1 MNLQIGNSYHG
12 FKLKEKRTLHE
23 INAEALIFEHDVTKA
38 KLIKLICD
46 DDNKVFAIGFRTP
59 PDNSTGVPHIIEHSV
74 LCGSRK
80 FDTKEPFVE
89 LVKSSLNTFLN
100 AMTYPDKT
108 IYPIASRNEK
118 DFYNLMDVYLDAVF
132 YPNIYKH
139 EEIFM
144 QEGWSYKLENKDD
157 ELKYNG
163 VVYSEMKGVY
173 SSPDSYLYR
182 QIPKIAL
189 SNTQYSNNSGGDP
202 DYITDLS
209 YEEFIAFHKKYY
221 HPSNSYIFLYGDGDT
236 DKELSFI
243 NDNYL
248 KDFTYQEIDSE
259 IKDEKEYE
267 STREAV
273 IEYGIG
279 KDEDDKE
286 KTYLNMNFIVDKS
299 SNNELY
305 FAFEILSHMLLT
317 SSGAPLKKELLDKKV
332 AKSVTGEYDNG
343 MNQTMFTIIAK
354 NSEESKKEEFKNII
368 FAKLEELVENGI
380 DKDVIEASVNKV
392 EFALR
397 EAESYGY
404 PKGLIYYS
412 KIMDSYLYGGDP
424 LCHLQYEDVFKK
436 IRSEMFNGYFEGL
449 IKKYILENKNISLIV
464 MKPHKG
470 LNEEKE
476 AKLKEKLKDIKNKM
490 SDEELEEV
498 IAKGKK
504 LLERQNT
511 PDKKEN
517 LDKIPS
523 LSLEDINK
531 KAEIVPTELRRNNGT
546 DIIYHGFNTN
556 KIAYVSLNFKSKC
569 IAAEDVSYI
578 RLLSDII
585 GKLNTEK
592 YDYVKLNNV
601 VNINIGEVSF
611 TPTAFNDYSGNDR
624 GFNPYFS
631 IKFKSLM
638 NNTEK
643 SLEIIEEIIMKT
655 IYNDKER
662 LKQIIGDLKSRLQSM
677 IIQNGHM
684 VTYRRMLSYLSDKG
698 AYDEKLYGLSYYKFI
713 CSINDSIEKDD
724 FSVADK
730 LKETAEKIFNR
741 ENLIASFSGDEEDY
755 NLVSKQI
762 ADFAGHLR
770 NETVKSYSYDKKA
783 GKLNEGILTQ
793 GEVNYVGKGGIFDRS
808 RYTGALNVLET
819 ILSYDYLWNT
829 VRVKGGAYGV
839 FSLFRRDGSAA
850 FLSYRDPNINKT
862 INAYDG
868 VPGYLEN
875 FDVDEKQMTKY
886 VIGTISKLDQ
896 PLSNSS
902 KADHGDACYFSKI
915 TGNMIQ
921 REREQVINTDVTTI
935 RGFKNL
941 IESIL
946 SEQCI
951 CALGNENKIK
961 NDSIFDNFVSVK

>member
-1 MNLQIGNSYHG
+1 MNLQIGESYHG
-12 FKLKEKRTLHE
+12 FKLTEKRTLNE
-23 INAEALIFEHDVTKA
+23 INAEAFIFEHEVTKA
-38 KLIKLICD
+38 KLIKLSCS

-59 PDNSTGVPHIIEHSV
+59 PDDSTGVPHIIEHSV

-182 QIPKIAL
+182 QIPKVAL
-189 SNTQYSNNSGGDP
+189 SHTQYSNNSGGDP
-202 DYITDLS
+202 DFIPDLS

-248 KDFTYQEIDSE
+248 KDFTYQKIDSE
-259 IKDEKEYE
+259 IKEEKEYD
-267 STREAV
+267 STRQSV

-286 KTYLNMNFIVDKS
+286 KTYLNMNFIIDKS

-305 FAFEILSHMLLT
+305 FAFEILAHMLLT
-317 SSGAPLKKELLDKKV
+317 SSGAPLKKELLDKKI
-332 AKSVTGEYDNG
+332 AKSVSGEYDNG
-343 MNQTMFTIIAK
+343 MNQTMLTIIAK
-354 NSEESKKEEFKNII
+354 NSEESKKEEFKNIVYSELE
-368 FAKLEELVENGI
+368 KLVKNGI

-412 KIMDSYLYGGDP
+412 KILDSYLYGGDP

-436 IRSEMFNGYFEGL
+436 IRNEMFNGYFEGL
-449 IKKYILENKNISLIV
+449 IKKYILDNKNVSLIV

-476 AKLKEKLKDIKNKM
+476 VKLTNKLKDIKAKM
-490 SDEELEEV
+490 SAEEIETVL
-498 IAKGKK
+498 AKGKK

-523 LSLEDINK
+523 LSLKDIK
-531 KAEIVPTELRRNNGT
+531 KQAETVPTELRKQDGI

-556 KIAYVSLNFKSKC
+556 KIAYVSLNFKSNC
-569 IAAEDVSYI
+569 IAEEDISYV

-592 YDYVKLNNV
+592 YNYVKLTNV

-611 TPTAFNDYSGNDR
+611 VPTAFNDYSSDSNE
-624 GFNPYFS
+624 FNTYFS

-643 SLEIIEEIIMKT
+643 SLEIIEEIINKT
-655 IYNDKER
+655 IYDDKER
-662 LKQIIGDLKSRLQSM
+662 IKQIIGELKSRLQTM

-684 VTYRRMLSYLSDKG
+684 VTCRRMLSYLSPKG

-713 CSINDSIEKDD
+713 CSISDSIEKDD
-724 FSVADK
+724 FTVAEK
-730 LKETAEKIFNR
+730 LKDTARRIFSKK
-741 ENLIASFSGDEEDY
+741 NLIASFAGDEEDY
-755 NLVSKQI
+755 MAVSKEI
-762 ADFAGHLR
+762 SHFAEMLSD
-770 NETVKSYSYDKKA
+770 EPLKLYSYDKKA

-793 GEVNYVGKGGIFDRS
+793 GEVNYVGKGGVFDRNKYS
-808 RYTGALNVLET
+808 GALNVLET

-862 INAYDG
+862 IDAYDG

-875 FDVDEKQMTKY
+875 FNVDEKQMTKY
-886 VIGTISKLDQ
+886 VIGTVSKLDQ

-902 KADHGDACYFSKI
+902 KADHGDACYFTNI
-915 TGNMIQ
+915 TPDMIQ
-921 REREQVINTDVTTI
+921 KERDQVINTNVNTI
-935 RGFKNL
+935 RDFKSF

-961 NDSIFDNFVSVK
+961 NDSIFDNFVDVK

>member
-354 NSEESKKEEFKNII
+354 N
-368 FAKLEELVENGI
+368 
-380 DKDVIEASVNKV
+380 
-392 EFALR
+392 
-397 EAESYGY
+397 
-404 PKGLIYYS
+404 
-412 KIMDSYLYGGDP
+412 
-424 LCHLQYEDVFKK
+424 
-436 IRSEMFNGYFEGL
+436 
-449 IKKYILENKNISLIV
+449 
-464 MKPHKG
+464 
-470 LNEEKE
+470 
-476 AKLKEKLKDIKNKM
+476 
-490 SDEELEEV
+490 
-498 IAKGKK
+498 
-504 LLERQNT
+504 
-511 PDKKEN
+511 
-517 LDKIPS
+517 
-523 LSLEDINK
+523 
-531 KAEIVPTELRRNNGT
+531 
-546 DIIYHGFNTN
+546 
-556 KIAYVSLNFKSKC
+556 
-569 IAAEDVSYI
+569 
-578 RLLSDII
+578 
-585 GKLNTEK
+585 
-592 YDYVKLNNV
+592 
-601 VNINIGEVSF
+601 
-611 TPTAFNDYSGNDR
+611 
-624 GFNPYFS
+624 
-631 IKFKSLM
+631 
-638 NNTEK
+638 
-643 SLEIIEEIIMKT
+643 
-655 IYNDKER
+655 
-662 LKQIIGDLKSRLQSM
+662 
-677 IIQNGHM
+677 
-684 VTYRRMLSYLSDKG
+684 
-698 AYDEKLYGLSYYKFI
+698 
-713 CSINDSIEKDD
+713 
-724 FSVADK
+724 
-730 LKETAEKIFNR
+730 
-741 ENLIASFSGDEEDY
+741 
-755 NLVSKQI
+755 
-762 ADFAGHLR
+762 
-770 NETVKSYSYDKKA
+770 
-783 GKLNEGILTQ
+783 
-793 GEVNYVGKGGIFDRS
+793 
-808 RYTGALNVLET
+808 
-819 ILSYDYLWNT
+819 
-829 VRVKGGAYGV
+829 
-839 FSLFRRDGSAA
+839 
-850 FLSYRDPNINKT
+850 
-862 INAYDG
+862 
-868 VPGYLEN
+868 
-875 FDVDEKQMTKY
+875 
-886 VIGTISKLDQ
+886 
-896 PLSNSS
+896 
-902 KADHGDACYFSKI
+902 
-915 TGNMIQ
+915 
-921 REREQVINTDVTTI
+921 
-935 RGFKNL
+935 
-941 IESIL
+941 
-946 SEQCI
+946 
-951 CALGNENKIK
+951 
-961 NDSIFDNFVSVK
+961 